1 MRKWLIALTILSA
14 IFLLISGQ
22 TFLKSSLAGKM
33 YIIYWGVCMF
43 FTVLALYLALVEMR
57 FINMESRK
65 EFKDLLEN
73 TLDEIRKNYDD
84 KMKQGDNSS
93 RHETEKTSD

>member
-1 MRKWLIALTILSA
+1 
-14 IFLLISGQ
+14 
-22 TFLKSSLAGKM
+22 
-33 YIIYWGVCMF
+33 MF

-84 KMKQGDNSS
+84 KIKQGDKSS
-93 RHETEKTSD
+93 RQEPEKTSD